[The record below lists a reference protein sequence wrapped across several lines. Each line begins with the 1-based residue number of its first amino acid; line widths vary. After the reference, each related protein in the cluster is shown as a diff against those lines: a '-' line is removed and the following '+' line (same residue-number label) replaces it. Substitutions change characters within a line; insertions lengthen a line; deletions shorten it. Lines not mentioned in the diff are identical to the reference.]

1 MTAEVGLA
9 VIQRRYIPHSHA
21 HYAGGLVDG
30 AYVLGLFG
38 DAATELCIRADGAE
52 GLLASYAEVQFRAP
66 VRGGDV
72 VEVRATLTRVGRR
85 SRDVELV
92 AEIVCRGRPEH
103 GESAAAALD
112 PPLLAVTA
120 RGTVVVPG

>member
-1 MTAEVGLA
+1 MTAEAGLA
-9 VIQRRYIPHSHA
+9 VTQRRYVPHSHA

-72 VEVRATLTRVGRR
+72 VEVRATVTRVGRR
-85 SRDVELV
+85 SRDVEFV
-92 AEIVCRGRPEH
+92 AEIVCRGRPER
-103 GESAAAALD
+103 GESAAEALD
-112 PPLLAVTA
+112 PAVLAVTA